1 MRNLWTITMKDLRL
15 RLRDRSFFIIGL
27 IAPLALAFIFNT
39 VFGSAFGDEGG
50 FTPEL
55 GIVSTDSADTA
66 SVLTQIAD
74 AVGSEL
80 TEYSDRSTAEA
91 AVDEGKVGA
100 VFVVPDD
107 FDQMRDTGQAA
118 SIEILGG
125 INSSTSTQIAQGI
138 ASSYLRSIEKTQ
150 LSVATAIASGGD
162 SAAVVPAAIAA
173 SGTSIVTVG
182 EIEAEV
188 RQLDLNTQTVA
199 GMSMFFLLF
208 TAQIGLLSLLAER
221 REGTLARILSTP
233 TRPGTVLGAK
243 AMVSI
248 ILGLVSMVVLIFAGK
263 VLMDAQWGDPLG
275 VALLVVAGVLA
286 AVGISAVTTGL
297 AKTPEQAGNIQGI
310 VGTVLGLLGGSF
322 FPIGQDGG
330 VLATLTSFTPHYW
343 FNRGLSDLAGGQSAT
358 AALGA
363 VGWLLVIALLS
374 GVGAAVLIRKKV
386 SL

>member
-1 MRNLWTITMKDLRL
+1 M
-15 RLRDRSFFIIGL
+15 
-27 IAPLALAFIFNT
+27 
-39 VFGSAFGDEGG
+39 
-50 FTPEL
+50 
-55 GIVSTDSADTA
+55 
-66 SVLTQIAD
+66 
-74 AVGSEL
+74 
-80 TEYSDRSTAEA
+80 
-91 AVDEGKVGA
+91 
-100 VFVVPDD
+100 
-107 FDQMRDTGQAA
+107 
-118 SIEILGG
+118 
-125 INSSTSTQIAQGI
+125 
-138 ASSYLRSIEKTQ
+138 
-150 LSVATAIASGGD
+150 
-162 SAAVVPAAIAA
+162 
-173 SGTSIVTVG
+173 TVG

-243 AMVSI
+243 ALVSI

-275 VALLVVAGVLA
+275 VALLVLSGVLA

-330 VLATLTSFTPHYW
+330 VLATLTSLTPHYW
-343 FNRGLSDLAGGQSAT
+343 FNRGLSDLAGGQAAG
-358 AALGA
+358 AALSA
-363 VGWLLVIALLS
+363 VGWLLVIALVT
-374 GVGAAVLIRKKV
+374 GVGAAVLIRRKV